1 MNKLSYVRGSVL
13 LSLLIVLLL
22 SACGTLSIEAEPVA
36 PAVEEGDA
44 TAAETGPVAEPER
57 EETDEPSETVVAVEP
72 EETSVEPEAGEA
84 VDAEITEEPAGD
96 ESEPAANVPSEIMT
110 LDETW
115 STYTNHQLGFS
126 INFPVTMMHF
136 LGACRWDEAGESYRP
151 EYAYVPVRI
160 FEDENMVYI
169 AGEYFHELG
178 GETRETSADGGTRR
192 RFAECE
198 SVDNSL
204 ALLQNPER
212 FHQHWA
218 LEVQEV
224 TGDEA
229 LDAFIKARY
238 GAGCNLG
245 EKVPSAQ
252 DGVYDVS
259 VLGDGKDLEQTECP
273 LNFSTVVKYYPDG
286 NKVIAWDTGQA
297 YTFAADESF
306 SVAYDQEMI
315 DSFRF
320 LTETGD
326 EAAE

>member
-1 MNKLSYVRGSVL
+1 MNKSNSVREGVL

-22 SACGTLSIEAEPVA
+22 SACGTLTIEAEPVA
-36 PAVEEGDA
+36 TTMEEGDA
-44 TAAETGPVAEPER
+44 NTAVTEPVAEPER
-57 EETDEPSETVVAVEP
+57 EEATGPAETV
-72 EETSVEPEAGEA
+72 EAGEA
-84 VDAEITEEPAGD
+84 VDAEVTEEPAGD
-96 ESEPAANVPSEIMT
+96 EDEPAASVPSEIMT

-115 STYTNHQLGFS
+115 STYTNHKLGFS

-136 LGACRWDEAGESYRP
+136 LGSCRWDEAGESYRP

-160 FEDENMVYI
+160 FEDEKMVYI

-204 ALLQNPER
+204 ELLQDPEG

-218 LEVQEV
+218 IEAREVS
-224 TGDEA
+224 GDEA
-229 LDAFIKARY
+229 LDAFIKGRY
-238 GAGCNLG
+238 GAGCSLG

-252 DGVYDVS
+252 DGVYDVTI
-259 VLGDGKDLEQTECP
+259 LGDGKDLEQTECP
-273 LNFSTVVKYYPDG
+273 LNFGTVVKYYPEG
-286 NKVIAWDTGQA
+286 NKVVAWDTGQA
-297 YTFAADESF
+297 YTFAADETF
-306 SVAYDQEMI
+306 SVTYDQEMI

-320 LTETGD
+320 LIEAGD
-326 EAAE
+326 EAVE